1 MKKKRYTLPEEQKDA
16 AFAAEPAPAYHGNA
30 AMTLPEDECAEED
43 LMNRSNKAEELAQY
57 ICNDA
62 MNGSFN
68 IGITG
73 EWGTGKST
81 FLNMIKKNI
90 SKFKGTKDIY
100 ILQYDASTY
109 SEQNQIWA
117 NFAKILFEEFEKQK
131 IFSHIRYSLYKLF
144 DNYNINLINNKN
156 IYLFLLYTLFIFNI

>member
-1 MKKKRYTLPEEQKDA
+1 
-16 AFAAEPAPAYHGNA
+16 
-30 AMTLPEDECAEED
+30 
-43 LMNRSNKAEELAQY
+43 
-57 ICNDA
+57 

-100 ILQYDASTY
+100 ILQYDAVNVFGTKS
-109 SEQNQIWA
+109 NMGK
-117 NFAKILFEEFEKQK
+117 FC
-131 IFSHIRYSLYKLF
+131 
-144 DNYNINLINNKN
+144 KN
-156 IYLFLLYTLFIFNI
+156 II